1 LPALNSVVGDVYVQS
16 SYAIDCSTLA
26 PYDSG
31 DVFKGQYH
39 CNGTSTTAPKSS
51 NNSSTGT
58 DTPSSSG
65 SSSSSGLSGGAKG
78 GIAAGVIIGVFIL
91 ILVVFFFLRKRKQS
105 AHVKPGDDAKEPQAT
120 GLAELPPKEGGGHE
134 ESNLLGQQHDTS
146 RQLMLE
152 LPLSQQSHP
161 QPALNHS
168 EVGNDIHNKSELDA
182 LVSGNIA
189 NFAELS
195 SDPYRDAAE
204 LDGTKPRSEL
214 QGGRA
219 SNTHEKP

>member
-1 LPALNSVVGDVYVQS
+1 MPALNSVVGDVYVQS

-31 DVFKGQYH
+31 DVFKGQFH

-51 NNSSTGT
+51 NNDSTKT
-58 DTPSSSG
+58 DTPGSSG

-78 GIAAGVIIGVFIL
+78 GIAAGVIIGVL
-91 ILVVFFFLRKRKQS
+91 IFVLAVFFFLRKRKQS
-105 AHVKPGDDAKEPQAT
+105 AHVKPDDDVKEPQAT
-120 GLAELPPKEGGGHE
+120 GLAELPPKEGEGYE
-134 ESNLLGQQHDTS
+134 KSQLLGQQHDTS
-146 RQLMLE
+146 GQPMSGR
-152 LPLSQQSHP
+152 PLSQQSNP

-168 EVGNDIHNKSELDA
+168 EVGNDIHKSELDA

-214 QGGRA
+214 PGGGA
-219 SNTHEKP
+219 SKNT